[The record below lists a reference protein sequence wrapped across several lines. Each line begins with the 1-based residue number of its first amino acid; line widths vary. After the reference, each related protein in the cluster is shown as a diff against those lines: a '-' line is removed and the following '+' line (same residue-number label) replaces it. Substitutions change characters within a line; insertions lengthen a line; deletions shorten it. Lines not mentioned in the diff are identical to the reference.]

1 MGLVFAFGF
10 VCLQNLLVV
19 QVNKMVVWSRI
30 VVVVMGGLVL
40 MSSVVVVWFYLDVV
54 VHLVFFERLIV

>member
-1 MGLVFAFGF
+1 MSAFGF
-10 VCLQNLLVV
+10 ECLQNLLVV

-40 MSSVVVVWFYLDVV
+40 MLLVVVVWFYLDVV